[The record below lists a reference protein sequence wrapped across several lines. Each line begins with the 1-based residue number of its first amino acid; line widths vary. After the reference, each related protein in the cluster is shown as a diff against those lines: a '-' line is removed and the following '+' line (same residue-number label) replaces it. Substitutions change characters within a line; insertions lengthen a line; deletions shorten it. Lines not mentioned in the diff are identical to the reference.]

1 MFGKVVKA
9 VAVALFLFIVML
21 AAVVAVA
28 AVFNGRTGIVTD
40 LRKSILLTRPAAPL
54 ADDVVLKIVTFNI
67 QDLYVAGRNRISRMK
82 AIGEALC
89 NLDPDIVGIQESF
102 IEKDRQ
108 KLLDSIEGSRLVY
121 NQYYKSGT
129 VGCGLL
135 VLSAYPIVE
144 TFFHRYEQNGKWYK
158 FYHGDWWA
166 GKGVALAR
174 IALPQGLIDFY
185 DTHAH
190 AAYGSTEYDGVRK
203 FQMRSLAR
211 FILDSCLRTV
221 PAVLVGDMNCAPG
234 SIQYNT
240 LVAGAHLQRL
250 MNIDSKIDHIFG
262 APSDNYEYQ
271 VLETLPITGNVPGQT
286 TPLSDHPGY
295 MSTIRV
301 RPTGTATSAASS
313 AASRHVGV
321 TPKVNLAKRVPASG

>member
-1 MFGKVVKA
+1 MFGKAVKA
-9 VAVALFLFIVML
+9 VGVALLLMIVML

-28 AVFNGRTGIVTD
+28 AMFNGRTGMVTD
-40 LRKSILLTRPAAPL
+40 LRKSLLLAQPAAPL
-54 ADDVVLKIVTFNI
+54 ADEVVLKIVTFNI
-67 QDLYVAGRNRISRMK
+67 QDLYVAGKNRIARMK
-82 AIGEALC
+82 AIGETLRY
-89 NLDPDIVGIQESF
+89 LDPDIVGIQESF

-108 KLLDSIEGSRLVY
+108 KLLDSLDGSRLAY

-174 IALPQGLIDFY
+174 IALPQGVIDFY
-185 DTHAH
+185 NTHAH

-203 FQMRSLAR
+203 FQMGSLAR
-211 FILDSCLRTV
+211 FILDSWTRTA
-221 PAVLVGDMNCAPG
+221 PALLVGDMNCAPG

-240 LVAGAHLQRL
+240 LVAGAGLERL
-250 MNIDSKIDHIFG
+250 MNIDSRIDHIFA
-262 APSDNYEYQ
+262 APSDNYDYQ
-271 VLETLPITGNVPGQT
+271 VLETLPITGNVPGQA
-286 TPLSDHPGY
+286 TPLSDHSGY

-301 RPTGTATSAASS
+301 RPTGAAASPV
-313 AASRHVGV
+313 ASGHIGV
-321 TPKVNLAKRVPASG
+321 TPSINLAKPVPASG

>member
-1 MFGKVVKA
+1 MFGKVVRA
-9 VAVALFLFIVML
+9 VAVALSLFVVML

-28 AVFNGRTGIVTD
+28 AMFNGRTDMVTD
-40 LRKSILLTRPAAPL
+40 LRKSILLTQPAAPL
-54 ADDVVLKIVTFNI
+54 AGETVLKVVTFNI
-67 QDLYVAGRNRISRMK
+67 QDLYIAGRNRVARMK
-82 AIGEALC
+82 AIGETLR

-102 IEKDRQ
+102 IEKDREY
-108 KLLDSIEGSRLVY
+108 LLAQLENSRLAY
-121 NQYYKSGT
+121 RQYYKSGT

-174 IALPQGLIDFY
+174 IALPQGVIDFY
-185 DTHAH
+185 NTHAH
-190 AAYGSTEYDGVRK
+190 AAYGSTEYDGVRR
-203 FQMRSLAR
+203 FQMGSLAK
-211 FILDSCLRTV
+211 FILDSWTRTA
-221 PAVLVGDMNCAPG
+221 PALLVGDMNCAPG

-240 LVAGAHLQRL
+240 LVAGAKLQRL
-250 MNIDSKIDHIFG
+250 MNVESRIDHIFA
-262 APSDNYEYQ
+262 APSANYECE
-271 VLETLPITGNVPGQT
+271 VLETTAITGNVPSQV

-301 RPTGTATSAASS
+301 KPTKTGTTQAATGQVAGNPQFAA
-313 AASRHVGV
+313 
-321 TPKVNLAKRVPASG
+321 AKPVPAAGF